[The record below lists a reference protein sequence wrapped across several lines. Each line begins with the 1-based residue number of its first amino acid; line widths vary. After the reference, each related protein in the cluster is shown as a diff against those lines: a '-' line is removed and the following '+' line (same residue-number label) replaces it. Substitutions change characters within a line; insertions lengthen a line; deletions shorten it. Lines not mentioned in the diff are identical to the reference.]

1 MKYEIQIQIN
11 KKKSEKEVSCIK
23 VSNKYQ
29 NFWKLLDRVL
39 TMFFFLEKRED

>member
-1 MKYEIQIQIN
+1 MKYEIQIKIN
-11 KKKSEKEVSCIK
+11 NQKRKCLVSCIK

-39 TMFFFLEKRED
+39 KCFFRERRED

>member
-39 TMFFFLEKRED
+39 TMFFF